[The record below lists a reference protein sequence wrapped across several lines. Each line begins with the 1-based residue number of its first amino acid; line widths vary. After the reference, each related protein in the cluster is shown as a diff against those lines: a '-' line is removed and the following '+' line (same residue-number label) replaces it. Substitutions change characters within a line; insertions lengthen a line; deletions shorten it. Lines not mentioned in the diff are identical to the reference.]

1 MGIDILPVFDWI
13 TGVLF
18 QLHFKMQKKPGNPG
32 RILLRQIRGPKG
44 IRMQN
49 VAAEAEFGIPQRD
62 GPAGIPV
69 KTGNDLR
76 NLKGMKIRMKL
87 IQDKSMLEVNISIND
102 SGEIAFNT

>member
-1 MGIDILPVFDWI
+1 
-13 TGVLF
+13 
-18 QLHFKMQKKPGNPG
+18 MQKKPGNPG